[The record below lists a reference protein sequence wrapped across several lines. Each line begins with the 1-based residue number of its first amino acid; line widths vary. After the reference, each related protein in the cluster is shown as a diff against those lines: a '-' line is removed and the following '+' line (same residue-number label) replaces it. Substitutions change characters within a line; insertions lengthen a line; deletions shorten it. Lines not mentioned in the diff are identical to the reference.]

1 MLDEAVDYIAA
12 ERPTSALLWLD
23 ETMERV
29 RSLERFPDLGRIVPE
44 LQRPEIREVLVDPYR
59 VPYHRDAQQVTIL
72 AVLHDRRLFEL
83 GGMDE

>member
-12 ERPTSALLWLD
+12 ERSASALRWFD

-44 LQRPEIREVLVDPYR
+44 LRRPEIRE
-59 VPYHRDAQQVTIL
+59 VTIL

-83 GGMDE
+83 GDADE

>member
-12 ERPTSALLWLD
+12 ERPASALRWLD

-59 VPYHRDAQQVTIL
+59 VPYHWDNQQVTIL

-83 GGMDE
+83 GSVNE